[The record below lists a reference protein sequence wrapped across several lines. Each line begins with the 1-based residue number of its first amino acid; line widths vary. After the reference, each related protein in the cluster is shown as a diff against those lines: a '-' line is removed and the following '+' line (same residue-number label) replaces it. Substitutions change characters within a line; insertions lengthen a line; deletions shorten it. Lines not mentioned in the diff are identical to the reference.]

1 MLDHTFIM
9 LIIFLRAIIL
19 YFILLAVMRLM
30 GKRQI
35 GEMQPFEFIIT
46 LLISELA
53 CIPMADVSIPLSY
66 GIISVLAVF
75 ILHQIMSLIERSGNP
90 VKFLISGKPSIVISP
105 DGVDLKELKK
115 NNMGVE
121 DLIEAMRSNGY
132 FSFDD
137 VKYAIFESNGKLSTL
152 ENKEKDINGALP
164 YIIINDGKTNNDNL
178 AKFGYSLTELLA
190 GIGEKTDI
198 KQIEILTLDENG
210 RVYLQKKHKKY
221 SIYNLRGAANNE

>member
-1 MLDHTFIM
+1 M

-90 VKFLISGKPSIVISP
+90 IKFLISGKPSVVISP
-105 DGVDLKELKK
+105 DGVNLKELKK

-132 FSFDD
+132 FAFDD

-152 ENKEKDINGALP
+152 ENKDKENNGALP
-164 YIIINDGKTNNDNL
+164 YIIINDGKVSTANL
-178 AKFGYSLTELLA
+178 VKFGYTLPKLLHS
-190 GIGEKTDI
+190 INEKTSI

-221 SIYNLRGAANNE
+221 TVCSLLRRRINND